1 MRDLKYLGR
10 YLRPYRWD
18 LFLAIFLVFVES
30 AFEMIIPV
38 LMSRLVDVGIETG
51 DLGLIL
57 AQGGKMLLCAA
68 LALITGLLYARYAAR
83 ASYGFGAELR
93 QAQYRQIQRFAF

>member
-38 LMSRLVDVGIETG
+38 LMSRLVDVASRPGT
-51 DLGLIL
+51 LG
-57 AQGGKMLLCAA
+57 
-68 LALITGLLYARYAAR
+68 
-83 ASYGFGAELR
+83 
-93 QAQYRQIQRFAF
+93 